1 MSKRKKKKRTKKCK
15 RVLFKL
21 GITDERLTSRG
32 GLLVVDK
39 LLEALRIEQQAD
51 GLLPRLNSNRSYH
64 HSTIVKAFVLM
75 LNEGGKCLEDVY
87 HLHSEHELLK
97 FAGMAQV
104 PGADTLA
111 RWLRGNGEAGVPQ
124 VHQLSRTVI
133 AKTLDLLRVK
143 RITLDIDATAILNNK
158 AGAQWTYLGQR
169 GFMPIIGTVAE
180 SGQVIA
186 IEFRAGNV
194 PPNYDNEG
202 FIKTCQ
208 AQLPAGA
215 ELRRVRSDAA
225 GYKKN
230 VIDDL
235 TQQNIEF
242 VIRARMDSA
251 TKALITSVAEAEW
264 QPLRRPDGSLSPH
277 EWVAR
282 RTHTM
287 HHSNTVFDVVIQRTV
302 KSEVFDLPEQR
313 ELPGLSIPTYLETDR
328 YIYRMVATN
337 IQSLDDS
344 RIIQEYN
351 QRGECSENRIK
362 ELKLDFAGGRL
373 PCSDF
378 GANALYVCMCALAY
392 NVFALLRAGLPPEFR
407 FARAMTMR
415 VRLFAL
421 AAKIVQHGRQWTL
434 KLHKRHYQLLSK
446 VFARL
451 DDTLGEFLP
460 KMRYPLL
467 H

>member
-1 MSKRKKKKRTKKCK
+1 MSKKTKKKRTKKFK

-21 GITDERLTSRG
+21 GITGDRLTSRS

-39 LLEALRIEQQAD
+39 LLEALEIEQQAD
-51 GLLPRLNSNRSYH
+51 GLLPPPNSNRSYR
-64 HSTIVKAFVLM
+64 HSTVVKAFVLM

-87 HLHSEHELLK
+87 HLHDEHELLK

-104 PGADTLA
+104 PGADTMA
-111 RWLRGNGEAGVPQ
+111 RWLHGQGEAGVPLI
-124 VHQLSRTVI
+124 HQLSRTVI
-133 AKTLDLLRVK
+133 AKALDLLRVK

-158 AGAQWTYLGQR
+158 AAARWTYLGQR

-186 IEFRAGNV
+186 VEFRAGNV
-194 PPNYDNEG
+194 PPNYDNGG

-208 AQLPAGA
+208 AQLPAGV
-215 ELRRVRSDAA
+215 ELKRVRSDAA
-225 GYKKN
+225 GYQKS
-230 VIDDL
+230 VIEDL
-235 TQQNIEF
+235 TSQDIEF
-242 VIRARMDSA
+242 VIRARLDRA
-251 TKALITSVAEAEW
+251 IKELITAVPEAEW
-264 QPLRRPDGSLSPH
+264 QPLRRPDGNLSPH
-277 EWVAR
+277 QWVAR
-282 RTHTM
+282 RTHAM
-287 HHSNTVFDVVIQRTV
+287 HHSDTVFDIVIQRSL
-302 KSEVFDLPEQR
+302 KSEVSDLDEQR
-313 ELPGLSIPTYLETDR
+313 ELPGLSIPTYLETDQ
-328 YIYRMVATN
+328 YIYHTLATN

-362 ELKLDFAGGRL
+362 ELKSDFAGGRL

-407 FARAMTMR
+407 FVRATTLR

-421 AAKIVQHGRQWTL
+421 ASKIVQHGRQWTL
-434 KLHKRHYQLLSK
+434 KLHQTHYQLLSR
-446 VFARL
+446 VFAHL
-451 DDTLGEFLP
+451 DDTLGELLP

>member
-1 MSKRKKKKRTKKCK
+1 
-15 RVLFKL
+15 
-21 GITDERLTSRG
+21 
-32 GLLVVDK
+32 
-39 LLEALRIEQQAD
+39 
-51 GLLPRLNSNRSYH
+51 
-64 HSTIVKAFVLM
+64 M
-75 LNEGGKCLEDVY
+75 LNDGGKCLEDIY

-97 FAGMAQV
+97 FAGMKQV

-111 RWLRGNGEAGVPQ
+111 RWLHRHGEAGVPQ
-124 VHQLSRTVI
+124 VHQLSRMVI
-133 AKTLDLLRVK
+133 AKALKLLRVK

-158 AGAQWTYLGQR
+158 SVAQRTYLGRR

-194 PPNYDNEG
+194 PPNYDNAG

-208 AQLPAGA
+208 AQLPADV
-215 ELRRVRSDAA
+215 ELRWTRSDAA
-225 GYKKN
+225 GYQKEL
-230 VIDDL
+230 IEGL
-235 TQQNIEF
+235 TRQDIEF

-251 TKALITSVAEAEW
+251 TMQLISAVPEADW
-264 QPLRRPDGSLSPH
+264 QSLRRPDGSLSPH

-282 RTHTM
+282 RTHMM
-287 HHSNTVFDVVIQRTV
+287 HHSDTAFDIVIQRIL
-302 KSEVFDLPEQR
+302 KSGVSDLANQR

-362 ELKLDFAGGRL
+362 ELKLDFAAGRL

-378 GANALYVCMCALAY
+378 GANALYVCMYALAY
-392 NVFALLRAGLPPEFR
+392 NVFALLRAGLPPKFR
-407 FARAMTMR
+407 FARATTLR

-421 AAKIVQHGRQWTL
+421 AAKIVQYGRQWTL
-434 KLHKRHYQLLSK
+434 KLHKRHYKLLNR
-446 VFARL
+446 VFAYL
-451 DDTLGEFLP
+451 DDILGALLP